1 MILEIGVPLP
11 TAYQVRLAFYGI
23 DATLD
28 GPRRDVWALLE
39 PEFDRILDDYL
50 ELARVNAPLYAG
62 VIVQHAAEIKNLVK
76 SYTAKLFLA
85 PFDDEWVRTSEERAK
100 QEAATG
106 FDMRSRAALARGLLS
121 AFLAIVGKRH
131 RFSGRAAA
139 RLADVAMR
147 VLLLDV
153 ATAISCHN
161 EMNVAAA
168 KVRGDQLGDAIKD
181 FDRTI
186 HAIREA
192 MAGVV
197 GSLGETSD
205 RLTGLAR
212 SATARASTAAEAASD
227 TSAHIG
233 MTAAATEEL
242 SAAISEIH
250 GQATRTVGM
259 AREAV
264 SQADQTNSTIR
275 SLRDAVEKIG
285 SVVELISDIAAQTNL
300 LALNA
305 TIEAARAGEAGK
317 GFAVVASEVK
327 SLATQTARA
336 TEEIGQQ
343 IAVIQEATR
352 RSVDVITHA
361 GRTITDIASIAET
374 VAGSVDQQAIATG
387 NIAAGAGKAQTNA
400 ATVADA
406 LQTVAD
412 TIGRTE
418 EASQAVIEFSRELAR
433 RTSELDGAVEK
444 LFNTASGLPQASG
457 FADVKRPA

>member
-1 MILEIGVPLP
+1 MSLP
-11 TAYQVRLAFYGI
+11 TAYQVRLAFYGV

-28 GPRRDVWALLE
+28 GPRREVWALLD
-39 PEFDRILDDYL
+39 PDFDRILDDYL
-50 ELARVNAPLYAG
+50 ERTRVNAPLYAG
-62 VIVQHAAEIKNLVK
+62 RIAQHAAEIKNVVK

-85 PFDDEWVRTSEERAK
+85 PFDAEWVRNCEERAK

-106 FDMRSRAALARGLLS
+106 FDMRTRAALTRGLLS
-121 AFLAIVGKRH
+121 GFLEIVGKRH

-168 KVRGDQLGDAIKD
+168 KARGDQLGDAIKN

-197 GSLGETSD
+197 GSLGETSNH
-205 RLTGLAR
+205 LTTLAH
-212 SATARASTAAEAASD
+212 SATAQASTAAEAASD
-227 TSAHIG
+227 TSSHIG

-250 GQATRTVGM
+250 GQATRSVGM

-264 SQADQTNSTIR
+264 SQADQTNSTMG

-285 SVVELISDIAAQTNL
+285 SVVGLISDIAAQTNL

-327 SLATQTARA
+327 SLATQTSKA
-336 TEEIGQQ
+336 TEEIGRQ

-361 GRTITDIASIAET
+361 GQTITDIASIAET
-374 VAGSVDQQAIATG
+374 VAASVDQQAVATG
-387 NIAAGAGKAQTNA
+387 NIAAGAGRAQANA
-400 ATVADA
+400 ATVAQA
-406 LQTVAD
+406 LETVAD
-412 TIGRTE
+412 TIRRTE
-418 EASQAVIEFSRELAR
+418 EASKAVIEFSRELAG
-433 RTSELDGAVEK
+433 RTSELDRAMEQ
-444 LFNTASGLPQASG
+444 LFNTASGLQPARG
-457 FADVKRPA
+457 FADVKQTA